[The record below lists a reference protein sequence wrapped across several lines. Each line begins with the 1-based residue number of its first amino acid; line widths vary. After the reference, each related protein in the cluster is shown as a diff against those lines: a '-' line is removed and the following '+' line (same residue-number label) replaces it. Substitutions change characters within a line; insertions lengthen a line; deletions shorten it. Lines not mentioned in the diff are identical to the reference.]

1 MYRALI
7 FSTVFLLATCA
18 LVYQL
23 LAGAVASYVLG
34 DSITQFSLVVGAFLS
49 AMGLGAYASKYVEPP
64 GRAFIDAT
72 LSASVIGG
80 TSCELLLISFSRSAF
95 FRPILYFTVLATG
108 ALVGIALPL
117 LLRVLRR
124 HLALRELA
132 ARALA
137 VDYAGA
143 VVGSLAFSLLAV
155 PKLGLARTGLLF
167 GAAQAIA
174 ALIAISGLGPSVGP
188 PKWLRVRAVL
198 TIVCL
203 FTLFLISPRLSPIA
217 EDAMFPD
224 PVVYAHKSVY
234 QRIVLTSGRG
244 SMQLFLD
251 GNLQFASTDEHR
263 YHEALVHPALLY
275 ARSRTNVLILG
286 GGDGLAVREVL
297 RHSDVAHITLV
308 DLDPAMTQM
317 ARGFEPVR
325 RLNENSLANPR
336 VQVINDD
343 AMVWLTQGSTK
354 FDAVIVDFPDPNH
367 FSLGKLYTTR
377 FYRILKTRLAPG
389 ATVVVQSTSPLM
401 ARQSFWCVAH
411 TLEAAGFHT
420 RPYHA
425 AVPSFGEWGYV
436 LATLDEWNSPS
447 PLPRGLRF
455 LSAEMLPVL
464 FVFPPD
470 MQRVDT
476 EINRLNNQVLVQ
488 YYDREWR
495 RYY

>member
-49 AMGLGAYASKYVEPP
+49 AMGLGAYASKYIEPP
-64 GRAFIDAT
+64 GRGFIDAS
-72 LSASVIGG
+72 LSAAVIGG

-95 FRPILYFTVLATG
+95 FRPILYFTVFATG
-108 ALVGIALPL
+108 ALVGIAMPL

-124 HLALRELA
+124 HIGLKELA
-132 ARALA
+132 AKALA

-167 GAAQAIA
+167 GIMQATA
-174 ALIAISGLGPSVGP
+174 ALVAIDGLGPSVGP
-188 PKWLRVRAVL
+188 PKWLRVKAIC
-198 TIVCL
+198 TIGAL
-203 FTLFLISPRLSPIA
+203 LTLFFVSPRLSPMA

-244 SMQLFLD
+244 SLQLFLD

-275 ARSRTNVLILG
+275 ARSRRHVLVLG
-286 GGDGLAVREVL
+286 GGDGLAVREIL
-297 RHSDVAHITLV
+297 RHRDVERITLV

-325 RLNENSLANPR
+325 RLNENSLANPK
-336 VQVINDD
+336 VTVINDD
-343 AMVWLTQGSTK
+343 AMVWLTQGTVM

-377 FYRILKTRLAPG
+377 FYTLLKQRLAPG
-389 ATVVVQSTSPLM
+389 ATLVVQSTSPLM

-436 LATLDEWNSPS
+436 MATVGEWQSPAA
-447 PLPRGLRF
+447 LPRGLRF
-455 LSAEMLPVL
+455 LSDEMMPVL

-470 MQRVDT
+470 MQRVET

-495 RYY
+495 RYF

>member
-1 MYRALI
+1 VYRALI
-7 FSTVFLLATCA
+7 YSTVFLLATCA

-49 AMGLGAYASKYVEPP
+49 AMGLGAYASKHIEPP
-64 GRAFIDAT
+64 GRAFIDAA
-72 LSASVIGG
+72 LSSAVIGG

-95 FRPILYFTVLATG
+95 FRPILYFTVFATG
-108 ALVGIALPL
+108 VLVGIALPL

-124 HLALRELA
+124 QLALRELA
-132 ARALA
+132 AKALA

-167 GAAQAIA
+167 GAAQAMA
-174 ALIAISGLGPSVGP
+174 ALVAIYGLGPAVGP
-188 PKWLRVRAVL
+188 PKWLRVKAIT
-198 TIVCL
+198 TIVAL
-203 FTLFLISPRLSPIA
+203 LTLFLLSPRMSPMA

-244 SMQLFLD
+244 SLQLFLD

-263 YHEALVHPALLY
+263 YHEALVHPALVY
-275 ARSRTNVLILG
+275 ARARHNVLILG

-297 RHSDVAHITLV
+297 RHRDVAQITLV

-325 RLNENSLANPR
+325 RLNENSLSNPR
-336 VQVINDD
+336 VRVINDD
-343 AMVWLTQGSTK
+343 AMVWLTQGTSRYDT
-354 FDAVIVDFPDPNH
+354 VIVDFPDPNH

-377 FYRILKTRLAPG
+377 FYALLRQRLAPG
-389 ATVVVQSTSPLM
+389 AVLVVQSTSPFM

-411 TLEAAGFHT
+411 TLQAAGFRT

-436 LATLDEWNSPS
+436 LATLDPWNSPT
-447 PLPRGLRF
+447 PLPTQLRF
-455 LSAEMLPVL
+455 LSDEMLPTL
-464 FVFPPD
+464 FVFSPD
-470 MQRVDT
+470 MREVPT

-495 RYY
+495 RYF